1 MADKTNGKPLPMYV
15 SYSTFT
21 TFLDWVKE
29 MPVTP
34 SLIDRS
40 LWTSKF
46 AGGNG
51 GQLMGGLRFLK
62 LLEGEKPT
70 DELEGLIRADA
81 AQRKVRL
88 AETMRAAYGNLIDGL
103 PSMTP
108 NMLNKALDG
117 LGATEHTRR
126 KAFSFVVNAARG
138 ADLPIAPG
146 IAKRA
151 RNKPSK
157 SGTGRKATHGTDGN
171 KQGQQNDDSPPPPP
185 PPRHDELAGVDWL
198 VQQLPPQREWAEAE
212 RARWMKALE
221 SAVDWAVTVVEDGS
235 RTEPKEDADTGADAP
250 LEG

>member
-1 MADKTNGKPLPMYV
+1 MADKADSKPLPMYV

-21 TFLDWVKE
+21 TFLDWLKE

-51 GQLMGGLRFLK
+51 GQLMAGLRFLN

-70 DELEGLIRADA
+70 NELEWLIRGDA
-81 AQRKVRL
+81 SRRKELL
-88 AETMRAAYGNLIDGL
+88 AETMRLAYGDLIEQL

-108 NMLNKALDG
+108 NMLNKALDE

-157 SGTGRKATHGTDGN
+157 ASTGRKTNRRGAETN
-171 KQGQQNDDSPPPPP
+171 KHEEHNDDPTPPP
-185 PPRHDELAGVDWL
+185 PPRDEELAGVDWL

-212 RARWMKALE
+212 RARWLAALT
-221 SAVDWAVTVVEDGS
+221 SAVDWVMTVVE
-235 RTEPKEDADTGADAP
+235 EDADSDAKAS
-250 LEG
+250 